1 MLPGVSS
8 HPAPHALTPSSVQR
22 WDSLHPFLFLL
33 SDWSKPFLPHSPAAS
48 GQTGEKDRS
57 GQSLASCSGGLVT
70 EWPLNLGGFQSIWTQ
85 KIFFFRERKK
95 EKRFH
100 VSFREA
106 VPGEG
111 SLGKCVKL

>member
-1 MLPGVSS
+1 M
-8 HPAPHALTPSSVQR
+8 
-22 WDSLHPFLFLL
+22 
-33 SDWSKPFLPHSPAAS
+33 
-48 GQTGEKDRS
+48 
-57 GQSLASCSGGLVT
+57 T